1 MPNYKLVKIYD
12 ENDKEKIRK
21 NLKVDPIDITENII
35 MLKYSSSIL
44 PYFKINNFMLKEDMD
59 HVIIYSET
67 FLKIIKFFLDKKI
80 KINEIKLLE
89 IQEDIEERIEL
100 SLNKID
106 FSNQTTIDEVLKLLE
121 FYIPKSNIDVQY
133 LKIEI
138 NLVKEIIIYNNG
150 VISLDTDDEI
160 EQLKDALCYGL

>member
-80 KINEIKLLE
+80 RINEIKLLE

>member
-89 IQEDIEERIEL
+89 IQEDIEERIEFF
-100 SLNKID
+100 LNKID

>member
-21 NLKVDPIDITENII
+21 NLKVDPIDITDNII

>member
-67 FLKIIKFFLDKKI
+67 FLKIVKFFLDKKI
-80 KINEIKLLE
+80 RINEIKLLE